1 MGLLGHVQGQISCSL
16 ELTPLE
22 TGAAHRQGTDP
33 LQGAFHGGGHGA
45 GAEHV
50 GAEVGAVVDARQ
62 HQIRCFVHQFAQGQL
77 HAIGRCAAAGP
88 GGHARCKQFVRPFGA
103 QGGLQGQAVA
113 GGGAFLVGADH
124 RDLVTPGGRGRSQGA
139 DPLGED
145 PVVIADQDPHG
156 SADGWGEP
164 KRAGCLQSG
173 PFRLCSVSAPVTLQQ
188 LTDQLDAL
196 EQQASA
202 EIAEAADAAALEQLR
217 VGLLGKKGRLS
228 GVLGAMGKLP
238 GQERPVVGQRANV
251 LKTQVQTLL
260 SDRLQAVQ
268 QAAMAERIARES
280 IDVTAPPSGIPMGH
294 RHPLI
299 TTTEEIVDLF
309 LGLGYS
315 VAEGPEVEKDHYNF
329 TALNIPEDH
338 PARDMQ
344 DTFYLG
350 ADLLMRTHT
359 SPVQIRHLE
368 QNPPPVRIVAPGRV
382 YRRDAVDATHSPVF
396 HQVEVLA
403 IDEGLDFSHLRGTV
417 MAFLKAFFGDLPVR
431 FRASYF
437 PFTEPSAEVDVQWR
451 GRWLEVMGCGMVDPA
466 VLEGLGLDPER
477 YSGFAAGLGVE
488 RFCMVR
494 HGIDDIR
501 RLYTSDLRFLE
512 QF

>member
-1 MGLLGHVQGQISCSL
+1 M
-16 ELTPLE
+16 
-22 TGAAHRQGTDP
+22 
-33 LQGAFHGGGHGA
+33 
-45 GAEHV
+45 
-50 GAEVGAVVDARQ
+50 
-62 HQIRCFVHQFAQGQL
+62 
-77 HAIGRCAAAGP
+77 
-88 GGHARCKQFVRPFGA
+88 
-103 QGGLQGQAVA
+103 
-113 GGGAFLVGADH
+113 
-124 RDLVTPGGRGRSQGA
+124 
-139 DPLGED
+139 
-145 PVVIADQDPHG
+145 
-156 SADGWGEP
+156 SAT
-164 KRAGCLQSG
+164 
-173 PFRLCSVSAPVTLQQ
+173 VSLQQ
-188 LTDQLDAL
+188 LTDQLDQL
-196 EQQASA
+196 EAEAAQ
-202 EIAEAADAAALEQLR
+202 EIAAAADAAALEDLR

-238 GQERPVVGQRANV
+238 GNERPLVGQRANV
-251 LKTQVQTLL
+251 LKEQVQTLL
-260 SDRLQAVQ
+260 SDRLKAVKS
-268 QAAMAERIARES
+268 AAMAERIASETL
-280 IDVTAPPSGIPMGH
+280 DVTMPASFTPVGH

-299 TTTEEIVDLF
+299 STVEEIVDIF
-309 LGLGYS
+309 SGLGYQ
-315 VAEGPEVEKDHYNF
+315 VEEGPEIESDFYNF
-329 TALNIPEDH
+329 TALNIPEHH

-350 ADLLMRTHT
+350 DHQLLRTHT

-368 QNPPPVRIVAPGRV
+368 NNAPPIRIIAPGRV

-417 MAFLKAFFGDLPVR
+417 TSFLQQFFGDLPVR

-451 GRWLEVMGCGMVDPA
+451 GRWLEVMGCGMVDPV
-466 VLEGLGLDPER
+466 VLQGMGIDPER

-501 RLYTSDLRFLE
+501 RLFTSDLRFLE

>member
-1 MGLLGHVQGQISCSL
+1 M
-16 ELTPLE
+16 
-22 TGAAHRQGTDP
+22 
-33 LQGAFHGGGHGA
+33 
-45 GAEHV
+45 
-50 GAEVGAVVDARQ
+50 
-62 HQIRCFVHQFAQGQL
+62 
-77 HAIGRCAAAGP
+77 
-88 GGHARCKQFVRPFGA
+88 
-103 QGGLQGQAVA
+103 
-113 GGGAFLVGADH
+113 
-124 RDLVTPGGRGRSQGA
+124 
-139 DPLGED
+139 
-145 PVVIADQDPHG
+145 
-156 SADGWGEP
+156 
-164 KRAGCLQSG
+164 
-173 PFRLCSVSAPVTLQQ
+173 SAPVTLQQ

-202 EIAEAADAAALEQLR
+202 EIAEAVDAAALEQLR

>member
-1 MGLLGHVQGQISCSL
+1 
-16 ELTPLE
+16 
-22 TGAAHRQGTDP
+22 
-33 LQGAFHGGGHGA
+33 
-45 GAEHV
+45 
-50 GAEVGAVVDARQ
+50 
-62 HQIRCFVHQFAQGQL
+62 
-77 HAIGRCAAAGP
+77 
-88 GGHARCKQFVRPFGA
+88 
-103 QGGLQGQAVA
+103 
-113 GGGAFLVGADH
+113 
-124 RDLVTPGGRGRSQGA
+124 
-139 DPLGED
+139 
-145 PVVIADQDPHG
+145 
-156 SADGWGEP
+156 
-164 KRAGCLQSG
+164 
-173 PFRLCSVSAPVTLQQ
+173 VSAPVTLQQ

-196 EQQASA
+196 EQQAAA
-202 EIAEAADAAALEQLR
+202 EIAEAVDAAALEQLR
-217 VGLLGKKGRLS
+217 VGLLGKKGRIS

-238 GQERPVVGQRANV
+238 GQERPLVGQRANV
-251 LKTQVQTLL
+251 LKTQVQSLL
-260 SDRLQAVQ
+260 GERLQAVK
-268 QAAMAERIARES
+268 QAAMAERIAKES
-280 IDVTAPPSGIPMGH
+280 LDVTAPATGVPMGH

-315 VAEGPEVEKDHYNF
+315 VAEGPEVERDHYNF

-350 ADLLMRTHT
+350 GDLLMRTHT

-368 QNPPPVRIVAPGRV
+368 DNPPPVRIVAPGRV

>member
-1 MGLLGHVQGQISCSL
+1 M
-16 ELTPLE
+16 
-22 TGAAHRQGTDP
+22 
-33 LQGAFHGGGHGA
+33 
-45 GAEHV
+45 
-50 GAEVGAVVDARQ
+50 
-62 HQIRCFVHQFAQGQL
+62 
-77 HAIGRCAAAGP
+77 
-88 GGHARCKQFVRPFGA
+88 
-103 QGGLQGQAVA
+103 
-113 GGGAFLVGADH
+113 
-124 RDLVTPGGRGRSQGA
+124 
-139 DPLGED
+139 
-145 PVVIADQDPHG
+145 
-156 SADGWGEP
+156 SAT
-164 KRAGCLQSG
+164 
-173 PFRLCSVSAPVTLQQ
+173 VTLQQ
-188 LTDQLDAL
+188 LTEQLEAL
-196 EQQASA
+196 EQQA
-202 EIAEAADAAALEQLR
+202 AADIADAVDAQALEQLR
-217 VGLLGKKGRLS
+217 VGLLGKKGKLS

-238 GQERPVVGQRANV
+238 GSDRPVVGQRANV

-260 SDRLQAVQ
+260 ADRLQAVK
-268 QAAMAERIARES
+268 QAAMAERIARERL
-280 IDVTAPPSGIPMGH
+280 DVTAPASGIPMGH

-315 VAEGPEVEKDHYNF
+315 VAEGPEVEQDHYNF

-344 DTFYLG
+344 DTFYLQK
-350 ADLLMRTHT
+350 DLLLRTHT

>member
-1 MGLLGHVQGQISCSL
+1 M
-16 ELTPLE
+16 
-22 TGAAHRQGTDP
+22 
-33 LQGAFHGGGHGA
+33 
-45 GAEHV
+45 
-50 GAEVGAVVDARQ
+50 
-62 HQIRCFVHQFAQGQL
+62 
-77 HAIGRCAAAGP
+77 
-88 GGHARCKQFVRPFGA
+88 
-103 QGGLQGQAVA
+103 
-113 GGGAFLVGADH
+113 
-124 RDLVTPGGRGRSQGA
+124 
-139 DPLGED
+139 
-145 PVVIADQDPHG
+145 
-156 SADGWGEP
+156 
-164 KRAGCLQSG
+164 
-173 PFRLCSVSAPVTLQQ
+173 SAPVTLQQ

-196 EQQASA
+196 EQQASV

-251 LKTQVQTLL
+251 LKTQVQSLL

-280 IDVTAPPSGIPMGH
+280 LDVTAPPSGIPMGH

>member
-1 MGLLGHVQGQISCSL
+1 M
-16 ELTPLE
+16 
-22 TGAAHRQGTDP
+22 
-33 LQGAFHGGGHGA
+33 
-45 GAEHV
+45 
-50 GAEVGAVVDARQ
+50 
-62 HQIRCFVHQFAQGQL
+62 
-77 HAIGRCAAAGP
+77 
-88 GGHARCKQFVRPFGA
+88 
-103 QGGLQGQAVA
+103 
-113 GGGAFLVGADH
+113 
-124 RDLVTPGGRGRSQGA
+124 
-139 DPLGED
+139 
-145 PVVIADQDPHG
+145 
-156 SADGWGEP
+156 
-164 KRAGCLQSG
+164 
-173 PFRLCSVSAPVTLQQ
+173 SAPVTLQQ

-196 EQQASA
+196 EQQATP
-202 EIAEAADAAALEQLR
+202 EISEASDAAALEQLR
-217 VGLLGKKGRLS
+217 VGLLGKKGRIS

-238 GQERPVVGQRANV
+238 GSERPLVGQRANV
-251 LKTQVQTLL
+251 LKTQVQSLL
-260 SDRLQAVQ
+260 AERLAAVK

-280 IDVTAPPSGIPMGH
+280 IDVTAPASGIPMGH

-315 VAEGPEVEKDHYNF
+315 VAEGPEVEKDYYNF

-344 DTFYLG
+344 DTFYLQG
-350 ADLLMRTHT
+350 DLLLRTHT

>member
-1 MGLLGHVQGQISCSL
+1 
-16 ELTPLE
+16 
-22 TGAAHRQGTDP
+22 
-33 LQGAFHGGGHGA
+33 
-45 GAEHV
+45 
-50 GAEVGAVVDARQ
+50 
-62 HQIRCFVHQFAQGQL
+62 
-77 HAIGRCAAAGP
+77 
-88 GGHARCKQFVRPFGA
+88 
-103 QGGLQGQAVA
+103 
-113 GGGAFLVGADH
+113 
-124 RDLVTPGGRGRSQGA
+124 
-139 DPLGED
+139 
-145 PVVIADQDPHG
+145 
-156 SADGWGEP
+156 
-164 KRAGCLQSG
+164 
-173 PFRLCSVSAPVTLQQ
+173 VSAPVTLQQ

-196 EQQASA
+196 EQQAAA

-217 VGLLGKKGRLS
+217 VGLLGKKGRIS

-238 GQERPVVGQRANV
+238 GEERPLVGQRANV
-251 LKTQVQTLL
+251 LKTQVQSLL
-260 SDRLQAVQ
+260 GERLQAVK

-280 IDVTAPPSGIPMGH
+280 LDVTAPASGVPMGH

-315 VAEGPEVEKDHYNF
+315 VAEGPEVERDHYNF

-350 ADLLMRTHT
+350 GDLLMRTHT

-368 QNPPPVRIVAPGRV
+368 ENPPPVRIVAPGRV

-466 VLEGLGLDPER
+466 VLQGMGIDPER

-501 RLYTSDLRFLE
+501 RLFTSDLRFLE

>member
-1 MGLLGHVQGQISCSL
+1 M
-16 ELTPLE
+16 
-22 TGAAHRQGTDP
+22 
-33 LQGAFHGGGHGA
+33 
-45 GAEHV
+45 
-50 GAEVGAVVDARQ
+50 
-62 HQIRCFVHQFAQGQL
+62 
-77 HAIGRCAAAGP
+77 
-88 GGHARCKQFVRPFGA
+88 
-103 QGGLQGQAVA
+103 
-113 GGGAFLVGADH
+113 
-124 RDLVTPGGRGRSQGA
+124 
-139 DPLGED
+139 
-145 PVVIADQDPHG
+145 
-156 SADGWGEP
+156 SAT
-164 KRAGCLQSG
+164 
-173 PFRLCSVSAPVTLQQ
+173 VSLQQ
-188 LTDQLDAL
+188 LTDQLDQL
-196 EQQASA
+196 EAEAAQ
-202 EIAEAADAAALEQLR
+202 EIAAAADAAALEDLR

-238 GQERPVVGQRANV
+238 GDERPLVGQRANV
-251 LKTQVQTLL
+251 LKEQVQTLL
-260 SDRLQAVQ
+260 SDRLKAVKS
-268 QAAMAERIARES
+268 AAMAERIARETL
-280 IDVTAPPSGIPMGH
+280 DVTMPASFTPVGH

-299 TTTEEIVDLF
+299 STVEEIVDIF
-309 LGLGYS
+309 SGLGYQ
-315 VAEGPEVEKDHYNF
+315 VEEGPEIESDFYNF
-329 TALNIPEDH
+329 TALNIPEHH

-350 ADLLMRTHT
+350 DHQLLRTHT

-368 QNPPPVRIVAPGRV
+368 NNAPPIRIIAPGRV

-417 MAFLKAFFGDLPVR
+417 TSFLQQFFGDLPVR

-466 VLEGLGLDPER
+466 VLQGMGIDPER

-501 RLYTSDLRFLE
+501 RLFTSDLRFLE

>member
-1 MGLLGHVQGQISCSL
+1 M
-16 ELTPLE
+16 
-22 TGAAHRQGTDP
+22 
-33 LQGAFHGGGHGA
+33 
-45 GAEHV
+45 
-50 GAEVGAVVDARQ
+50 
-62 HQIRCFVHQFAQGQL
+62 
-77 HAIGRCAAAGP
+77 
-88 GGHARCKQFVRPFGA
+88 
-103 QGGLQGQAVA
+103 
-113 GGGAFLVGADH
+113 
-124 RDLVTPGGRGRSQGA
+124 
-139 DPLGED
+139 
-145 PVVIADQDPHG
+145 
-156 SADGWGEP
+156 SAT
-164 KRAGCLQSG
+164 
-173 PFRLCSVSAPVTLQQ
+173 VSLQQ
-188 LTDQLDAL
+188 LTDQLDQL
-196 EQQASA
+196 EAQAA
-202 EIAEAADAAALEQLR
+202 QEIAAAADAAALEDLR

-238 GQERPVVGQRANV
+238 GDERPLVGQRANV
-251 LKTQVQTLL
+251 LKEQVQTLL
-260 SDRLQAVQ
+260 NDRLKAVKS
-268 QAAMAERIARES
+268 AAMAERIASETL
-280 IDVTAPPSGIPMGH
+280 DVTMPASFTPVGH

-299 TTTEEIVDLF
+299 STVDEIVDIF
-309 LGLGYS
+309 SGLGYQ
-315 VAEGPEVEKDHYNF
+315 VEEGPEIESDFYNF
-329 TALNIPEDH
+329 TALNIPEHH

-350 ADLLMRTHT
+350 DHQLLRTHT

-368 QNPPPVRIVAPGRV
+368 NNAPPIRIIAPGRV

-417 MAFLKAFFGDLPVR
+417 TSFLQQFFGDLPVR

-466 VLEGLGLDPER
+466 VLQGMGIDPER

-501 RLYTSDLRFLE
+501 RLFTSDLRFLE

>member
-1 MGLLGHVQGQISCSL
+1 M
-16 ELTPLE
+16 
-22 TGAAHRQGTDP
+22 
-33 LQGAFHGGGHGA
+33 
-45 GAEHV
+45 
-50 GAEVGAVVDARQ
+50 
-62 HQIRCFVHQFAQGQL
+62 
-77 HAIGRCAAAGP
+77 
-88 GGHARCKQFVRPFGA
+88 
-103 QGGLQGQAVA
+103 
-113 GGGAFLVGADH
+113 
-124 RDLVTPGGRGRSQGA
+124 
-139 DPLGED
+139 
-145 PVVIADQDPHG
+145 
-156 SADGWGEP
+156 
-164 KRAGCLQSG
+164 
-173 PFRLCSVSAPVTLQQ
+173 SAPVTLQQ

-202 EIAEAADAAALEQLR
+202 EIADAADAAALEQLR
-217 VGLLGKKGRLS
+217 VGLLGKKGRIS

-238 GQERPVVGQRANV
+238 GDERPLVGQRANV
-251 LKTQVQTLL
+251 LKTQVKTLL

-280 IDVTAPPSGIPMGH
+280 VDVTAPASGIPMGH

-315 VAEGPEVEKDHYNF
+315 VSEGPEVEKDHYNF

-359 SPVQIRHLE
+359 SPVQIRYLE

-417 MAFLKAFFGDLPVR
+417 MAFLRAFFGDLPVR

>member
-1 MGLLGHVQGQISCSL
+1 M
-16 ELTPLE
+16 
-22 TGAAHRQGTDP
+22 
-33 LQGAFHGGGHGA
+33 
-45 GAEHV
+45 
-50 GAEVGAVVDARQ
+50 
-62 HQIRCFVHQFAQGQL
+62 
-77 HAIGRCAAAGP
+77 
-88 GGHARCKQFVRPFGA
+88 
-103 QGGLQGQAVA
+103 
-113 GGGAFLVGADH
+113 
-124 RDLVTPGGRGRSQGA
+124 
-139 DPLGED
+139 
-145 PVVIADQDPHG
+145 
-156 SADGWGEP
+156 SAT
-164 KRAGCLQSG
+164 
-173 PFRLCSVSAPVTLQQ
+173 VTLQQ

-196 EQQASA
+196 EQQAAA
-202 EIAEAADAAALEQLR
+202 EIADAGDSQALEQLR
-217 VGLLGKKGRLS
+217 VGLLGKKGKIS
-228 GVLGAMGKLP
+228 AVLGAMGKLP
-238 GQERPVVGQRANV
+238 GSDRPLVGQRANV

-260 SDRLQAVQ
+260 ADRLQAVKL
-268 QAAMAERIARES
+268 AAMEERIALES
-280 IDVTAPPSGIPMGH
+280 LDVTAPASGMPMGH

-315 VAEGPEVEKDHYNF
+315 VAEGPEVEQDHYNF
-329 TALNIPEDH
+329 TALNIPEHH

-344 DTFYLG
+344 DTFYLQN
-350 ADLLMRTHT
+350 DLLLRTHT

-466 VLEGLGLDPER
+466 VLEGLGLDPEH